1 MDAGGKAYGGQGK
14 GSKKVPN
21 PINIPGRQP
30 SRQQQSR
37 HQGSRQAGIDTQRST
52 AKLPSQGGDWGFVP
66 MTGYAPKAEVEEKSV
81 LLPSQGGG
89 WGFACESVVT
99 PGVLESDNSMEE
111 AYAADEKAEKEKN
124 ANNTTPS
131 RKTGMAI
138 DCSPAG
144 VEELRSRAGERP
156 KSRVPSRGIATDL
169 GECRPPTKQRNKT
182 PAKHSQEKKE
192 KRQQGENASGGGHPH
207 YSHTKVRGVSR
218 GYGVSKAY
226 GGGASAHS
234 SSGMYSR
241 EGNKSRGFGGY
252 NRGFGGGRGAGGQY
266 GGAGGQYGMMRRGS
280 GQGDA
285 MTIKCD
291 AYSRTG
297 QMGGTMS
304 FGQA

>member
-1 MDAGGKAYGGQGK
+1 
-14 GSKKVPN
+14 
-21 PINIPGRQP
+21 
-30 SRQQQSR
+30 
-37 HQGSRQAGIDTQRST
+37 
-52 AKLPSQGGDWGFVP
+52 
-66 MTGYAPKAEVEEKSV
+66 
-81 LLPSQGGG
+81 
-89 WGFACESVVT
+89 
-99 PGVLESDNSMEE
+99 MEE
-111 AYAADEKAEKEKN
+111 AYAAGVSHSSVMSSHSLCGDMLNPDAFENIEITFVLPQRSTTASFPCTLNPLTPFRLTDEKAEKEKSGN
-124 ANNTTPS
+124 DATTPS
-131 RKTGMAI
+131 RTAGMAI

-144 VEELRSRAGERP
+144 AEGLRSRAGERP

-169 GECRPPTKQRNKT
+169 GECRPPTKQRNKM
-182 PAKHSQEKKE
+182 PAKQAQEKKQEKKE

-241 EGNKSRGFGGY
+241 EGNKSRGLGGHS
-252 NRGFGGGRGAGGQY
+252 RGFGGGRGAGAQQY
-266 GGAGGQYGMMRRGS
+266 GGASGQYGMMRRGS